1 MGLFSSD
8 INWNLFLDVDS
19 ISYWLICYFNLH
31 SYGFRIQLELFP
43 FVHIVERVSEIWS
56 YYMYLNNSVRKWL
69 SIRIKCT
76 FSFKKNSNVIKKL
89 YYQDF
94 FFTVYR
100 DKSIIF
106 FPLCILILAFW
117 SDSWNKLLSLLSD
130 GVENMLSLRKLYI
143 YSLWSSFLNFRFPCT
158 CTIYYHFMCSITVW
172 LFPS

>member
-31 SYGFRIQLELFP
+31 SFGFRIQLELFP
-43 FVHIVERVSEIWS
+43 FVHTVERVCEIWS
-56 YYMYLNNSVRKWL
+56 YYMYLNNSVSNWL

-76 FSFKKNSNVIKKL
+76 VPFHLKKFQCYKKL
-89 YYQDF
+89 YYQEF

-100 DKSIIF
+100 DKSTIF
-106 FPLCILILAFW
+106 FPRLCKHITSILILAFW

-143 YSLWSSFLNFRFPCT
+143 
-158 CTIYYHFMCSITVW
+158 TVYDL
-172 LFPS
+172 LF